1 MSQQPTQQQVHID
14 VPLTN
19 FSLAY
24 MANPENFIAP
34 RVFPLVPVEHQT
46 NKYYVWDKN
55 AWMRDQMQARA
66 DGDESAGSGMTLSNA
81 SYSANVFALHKD
93 IGNQTAANADAII
106 NLERVTVRWLT
117 KMALIKME
125 RQWTTDFFAAG
136 IWGTDFAGGAT
147 AQTNQ
152 GVYWNNRAG
161 SDPRADI
168 ETGKLGILATTGYD
182 PNTLVLGYQAF
193 QALKQHPDIRA
204 QIQYTDSKSITSDM
218 IGAIFDIPPGRVFVS
233 KSVYAT
239 NNEGETPAYS
249 LIHGKSA
256 WLGYVDPNPG
266 PETASAGYTFVWT
279 GVSQGL
285 GMNAAVN
292 SFYIPQRKVQRYEIE
307 MAWANKAVATD
318 LGFFYSNIVQ

>member
-1 MSQQPTQQQVHID
+1 MAQQPTQQQVHID

-19 FSLAY
+19 MSVAY
-24 MANPENFIAP
+24 LQDPENFVAP

-55 AWMRDQMQARA
+55 AWMRDQMQQRA
-66 DGDESAGSGMTLSNA
+66 DGDESAGSGMTLSSA

-106 NLERVTVRWLT
+106 NLERVTTRWLT
-117 KMALIKME
+117 RMALIRME
-125 RQWTTDFFAAG
+125 RQWTTDFFTTG
-136 IWGTDFAGGAT
+136 VWGTDFVGAAT
-147 AQTNQ
+147 ASTNQ
-152 GVYWNNRAG
+152 GVYWSNRAG

-168 ETGKLGILATTGYD
+168 ETGKLGVLATTGME
-182 PNTLVLGYQAF
+182 PNTLVLGYQTF

-204 QIQYTDSKSITSDM
+204 QLQYTSPNSITAEM
-218 IGAIFDIPPGRVFVS
+218 LGAIFEIPRVFVS

-239 NNEGETPAYS
+239 NNEGETAAYS

-279 GVSQGL
+279 GVSQGM
-285 GMNAAVN
+285 GANVAVG

-318 LGFFYSNIVQ
+318 LGFFFSNIVQ